1 MSSIISTET
10 LGDYLG
16 VNLQSN
22 SKATLVVNS
31 INQWVENYTHRHWNT
46 DEKTITD
53 ETHDWASAI
62 YLRVGNI
69 KSITSVTVLGEPFEI
84 GTYDFNKNTGRL
96 VINGGDN
103 LTLDNKSGANQIVVK
118 YKVQCS
124 EIPADLILASLELA
138 GTAFKR
144 KDGRDVASEGVGGYS
159 VSYNAQAVNS
169 AGASNPVIQS
179 YTFGS
184 I

>member
-46 DEKTITD
+46 EEKEIT

-69 KSITSVTVLGEPFEI
+69 KSITSVTVNGEAHEV
-84 GTYDFNKNTGRL
+84 GDYDFNKTTGRL
-96 VINGGDN
+96 VIDGGDN